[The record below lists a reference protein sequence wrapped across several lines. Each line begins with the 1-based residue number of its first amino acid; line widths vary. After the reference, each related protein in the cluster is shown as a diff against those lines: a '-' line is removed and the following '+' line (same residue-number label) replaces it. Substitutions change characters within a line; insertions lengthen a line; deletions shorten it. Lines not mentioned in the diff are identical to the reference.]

1 MRFERDL
8 PIGIKL
14 GLAVFGSLSMLGILA
29 WLGLTTIDRL
39 DRLQERVTGATR
51 SERLVNDALIA
62 AQELRVVS
70 QMLPQQQKVG
80 SLNDV
85 GGRAKLAAS
94 HARALLERARQALP
108 DPAVRRDIDA
118 ALGGLDAFAAALTQE
133 SELRRTM
140 LDTRQKRMFQVRSIY
155 EQSLQALRDDLA
167 RGGAAASGV
176 DPVRTGEA
184 AETADSAALSQAR
197 EQFTGYALAMD
208 RLQNGALTF
217 LATGNPI
224 AANDVKDAAATA
236 QARMS
241 ALTGGAIAGGIR
253 SDAGNVDLLG
263 KGLAKAAIDL
273 IDQTRQLDALADEGV
288 AKASKTMAGGID
300 AAVQALTAQAASAPA
315 HSVTEAA
322 HARHPIQVYSCVI
335 ALALIICGS
344 AMTWLIVRPIRG
356 LTQAMQ
362 RLAAG
367 DDAVDTAHA
376 RRKDEIGRMA
386 AALETLRRAMREAF
400 VRGQMIDQIPV
411 GVMRA
416 EAGGGH
422 RITYLNPAARELLGL
437 VQAHLPI
444 PPEGV
449 QGTSLDVFER
459 DPDALRARIEAPDG
473 LPYRDRLALGDETL
487 ARTMSELRDRSN
499 ARVGLLLIWHR
510 LTGQARLTEQFEH
523 TIGAI
528 AASLGE
534 RAEVMTETAR
544 ALGTA
549 ATDASARSNSV
560 SAASDEATASVNA
573 VAAGAEELAASIAEI
588 SCQVADSAGIAHQ
601 AVAEADATDRC
612 MTGLS
617 EAAGRIGDIVRL
629 IGDIAGQTN
638 LLALNATI
646 EAARAGEAGKG
657 FAVVAAEVKSL
668 ATQTAKATGEIGAQ
682 ITAMQDATAQAVGAL
697 HSISATIQRMADIAG
712 TVAAAVQ
719 QQGGATH
726 EIAGAVQQAAAGTSA
741 VSTNIVHVTEAV
753 AHTGAEAQRVLKAAE
768 ELGTQSAT
776 LTREVDDFLQ
786 KMRHVA

>member
-1 MRFERDL
+1 MRFERDM

-14 GLAVFGSLSMLGILA
+14 GLAVVGALTMLGILA
-29 WLGLTTIDRL
+29 WLGLTTIDKL
-39 DRLQERVTGATR
+39 ERLQDRVADATR
-51 SERLVNDALIA
+51 SERQIKDALIA
-62 AQELRVVS
+62 AQELRMVS

-80 SLNDV
+80 ALNEV
-85 GGRAKLAAS
+85 GGRAKLATS
-94 HARALLERARQALP
+94 HARELLERARQALP
-108 DPAVRRDIDA
+108 EPAVRRDIDA

-140 LDTRQKRMFQVRSIY
+140 LDTRQKRLFQVRSTY

-167 RGGAAASGV
+167 RGRAAAGGV
-176 DPVRTGEA
+176 DAVRSGETT
-184 AETADSAALSQAR
+184 ETVESAALTQAR
-197 EQFTGYALAMD
+197 EAFTGYALAMD

-217 LATGNPI
+217 LATGNSI
-224 AANDVKDAAATA
+224 AANDVKDATAAA
-236 QARMS
+236 QARMGALIDS
-241 ALTGGAIAGGIR
+241 AIDDGIKGDAR
-253 SDAGNVDLLG
+253 SVDMLG
-263 KGLAKAAIDL
+263 KGVAQAATEL
-273 IDQTRQLDALADEGV
+273 IDQTRQLDALANEG
-288 AKASKTMAGGID
+288 AAAAGKTMTDGID
-300 AAVQALTAQAASAPA
+300 AAVRALTAQAE
-315 HSVTEAA
+315 TA
-322 HARHPIQVYSCVI
+322 HAEAMADAANARQRILVSGSVI
-335 ALALIICGS
+335 AIALIVCGS
-344 AMTWLIVRPIRG
+344 LMTWLIAHPIRG
-356 LTQAMQ
+356 LTRAMQ

-367 DDAVDTAHA
+367 DDAIDAAHA

-400 VRGQMIDQIPV
+400 VRGQMIDQIPI

-416 EAGGGH
+416 EAGNDH

-437 VQAHLPI
+437 VQAHLPV

-449 QGTSLDVFER
+449 QGASLDVFER

-487 ARTMSELRDRSN
+487 ARTISELRDRSN
-499 ARVGLLLIWHR
+499 ARAGLLLIWHR
-510 LTGQARLTEQFEH
+510 LTGQVHLTEQFEH
-523 TIGAI
+523 TIGGI

-534 RAEVMTETAR
+534 RADVMTETAR

-549 ATDASARSNSV
+549 ATDAGARSNTVSV
-560 SAASDEATASVNA
+560 ASDQASESVNA

-588 SCQVADSAGIAHQ
+588 SRQVADSATIARQ
-601 AVAEADATDRC
+601 AVGEADTTDRC
-612 MTGLS
+612 MAGLS
-617 EAAGRIGDIVRL
+617 EAAGRIGDVVRL
-629 IGDIAGQTN
+629 IGNIAGQTN

-697 HSISATIQRMADIAG
+697 HSITATIQRMADIAG

-726 EIAGAVQQAAAGTSA
+726 EIAGAVQQAAAGTSD
-741 VSTNIVHVTEAV
+741 VSANIAHVTEAV
-753 AHTGAEAQRVLKAAE
+753 AHTGIEAQRVLKAAE

-776 LTREVDDFLQ
+776 LTREVNDFLQ